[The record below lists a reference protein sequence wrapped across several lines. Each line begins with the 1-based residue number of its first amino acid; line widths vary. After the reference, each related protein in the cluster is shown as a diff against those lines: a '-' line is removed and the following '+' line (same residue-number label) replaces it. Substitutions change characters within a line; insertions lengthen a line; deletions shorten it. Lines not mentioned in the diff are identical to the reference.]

1 MPTWNGGTV
10 MTEELRMWS
19 VGDGR
24 KAEPLSPL
32 KQMPTELEFE
42 ELLVAN
48 PEMLEPGLR
57 LIGRQTPTQ
66 TGWLDLLAVDTDG
79 RLVVFE
85 LKRGMFAREAVTQVL
100 DYASGLDGMSTAEL
114 AEHVARQSGE
124 GGIEQI
130 DDFEQWYADNFGGND
145 LARLL
150 PPRMVLVGLGVDAA
164 AERMA
169 RFISAGPVDIS
180 IATFHG
186 FQHDGERL
194 LARQLEV
201 EPEKRNAVDPRRA
214 PTVAEKHR
222 ALQKYLADNGYDAV
236 FGQVHADLHQPLS
249 EQGVWEQPGS
259 TGIGFQLT
267 EPDDPKVWKTYFGVQ
282 AGYLGSGIYSVSI
295 LPQAIHWGG
304 EEALGQLR
312 ESVEVRDWPHGGY
325 ALSFRSSE
333 EWEHLRPGV
342 LGFVDAVMASRSDGQ
357 GTNGKGE
364 QPRKA
369 HESATRAD

>member
-1 MPTWNGGTV
+1 
-10 MTEELRMWS
+10 MTEELRIWS
-19 VGDGR
+19 VGNGR

-32 KQMPTELEFE
+32 KQVPTELEFE

-48 PEMLEPGLR
+48 PEMLESGLR

-85 LKRGMFAREAVTQVL
+85 LKRGMLAREAVTQVL
-100 DYASGLDGMSTAEL
+100 DYASALDGMSTADL
-114 AEHVARQSGE
+114 AEHVAQQSGE

-130 DDFEQWYADNFGGND
+130 DDVEQWYADNFGGDD
-145 LARLL
+145 LSRLL
-150 PPRMVLVGLGVDAA
+150 PPRMVLVGLGVDAV

-186 FQHDGERL
+186 FQHDGKRL

-201 EPEKRNAVDPRRA
+201 EPDPVVRRHA
-214 PTVAEKHR
+214 PTVAEKRR
-222 ALQKYLADNGYDAV
+222 ALQEYLAGNGYDSV
-236 FGQVHADLHQPLS
+236 FGRVHADLRQPLR

-259 TGIGFQLT
+259 TGIGFLLT

-295 LPQAIHWGG
+295 LPQAVHWGG
-304 EEALGQLR
+304 EQALGQLR
-312 ESVEVRDWPHGGY
+312 EFVGVRDWPHGGY
-325 ALSFRSSE
+325 ALSFKSSE
-333 EWEHLRPGV
+333 EWEQLRPRV
-342 LGFVDAVMASRSDGQ
+342 LGFVDAVMANRSGWE
-357 GTNGKGE
+357 GANGKGE
-364 QPRKA
+364 RPGARS
-369 HESATRAD
+369 EPPGSPPT

>member
-1 MPTWNGGTV
+1 MRTWNAGTV
-10 MTEELRMWS
+10 MTEELRIWS
-19 VGDGR
+19 VDDGG

-42 ELLVAN
+42 ELLVTN

-100 DYASGLDGMSTAEL
+100 DYASDLDGMSTAEL
-114 AEHVARQSGE
+114 AEHVAQQSGE
-124 GGIEQI
+124 DGIEQI
-130 DDFEQWYADNFGGND
+130 DDFEQWYADNFGGDD
-145 LARLL
+145 LSRLL

-169 RFISAGPVDIS
+169 RFISAGSVDIS

-186 FQHDGERL
+186 FQRDGERL

-201 EPEKRNAVDPRRA
+201 EPERRNPVGRRRA
-214 PTVAEKHR
+214 PTVAER
-222 ALQKYLADNGYDAV
+222 RRVLQEYLTDNGYDAV
-236 FGQVHADLHQPLS
+236 FGRVHADLRQPLP

-259 TGIGFQLT
+259 KGVGFQLT

-312 ESVEVRDWPHGGY
+312 ESVGVRDWPHGGY

-333 EWEHLRPGV
+333 EWEQLRPGV
-342 LGFVDAVMASRSDGQ
+342 LGFMDAVMASRSGRE
-357 GTNGKGE
+357 GANGKGE
-364 QPRKA
+364 RPRET

>member
-1 MPTWNGGTV
+1 

-114 AEHVARQSGE
+114 AEHVSRQSGE

-145 LARLL
+145 LYRLL

-201 EPEKRNAVDPRRA
+201 EPEKRNAVDRLRA
-214 PTVAEKHR
+214 PTVAERHR

-236 FGQVHADLHQPLS
+236 FRRVHADLHQPLS

-282 AGYLGSGIYSVSI
+282 TGYLGSGIYSVSI

-312 ESVEVRDWPHGGY
+312 ESVGVRDWPHGGY
-325 ALSFRSSE
+325 ATWGAWFRGCRDGESFR
-333 EWEHLRPGV
+333 WAR
-342 LGFVDAVMASRSDGQ
+342 
-357 GTNGKGE
+357 N
-364 QPRKA
+364 
-369 HESATRAD
+369 

>member
-1 MPTWNGGTV
+1 

-114 AEHVARQSGE
+114 AEHVSRQSGE

-130 DDFEQWYADNFGGND
+130 DDFEQWY
-145 LARLL
+145 R
-150 PPRMVLVGLGVDAA
+150 
-164 AERMA
+164 
-169 RFISAGPVDIS
+169 
-180 IATFHG
+180 
-186 FQHDGERL
+186 
-194 LARQLEV
+194 
-201 EPEKRNAVDPRRA
+201 
-214 PTVAEKHR
+214 
-222 ALQKYLADNGYDAV
+222 
-236 FGQVHADLHQPLS
+236 
-249 EQGVWEQPGS
+249 
-259 TGIGFQLT
+259 
-267 EPDDPKVWKTYFGVQ
+267 
-282 AGYLGSGIYSVSI
+282 
-295 LPQAIHWGG
+295 
-304 EEALGQLR
+304 GQLR
-312 ESVEVRDWPHGGY
+312 RE
-325 ALSFRSSE
+325 
-333 EWEHLRPGV
+333 
-342 LGFVDAVMASRSDGQ
+342 
-357 GTNGKGE
+357 
-364 QPRKA
+364 
-369 HESATRAD
+369 

>member
-1 MPTWNGGTV
+1 

-24 KAEPLSPL
+24 KAVRLSPL
-32 KQMPTELEFE
+32 KQIPTELEFE

-48 PEMLEPGLR
+48 PEMLESGLR

-66 TGWLDLLAVDTDG
+66 TGWLDLLAVDTNG

-85 LKRGMFAREAVTQVL
+85 LKRGTFAREAVTQVL
-100 DYASGLDGMSTAEL
+100 DYASSLDGMSTAEL
-114 AEHVARQSGE
+114 AKHVARQSGQ

-130 DDFEQWYADNFGGND
+130 DDFEQWYADNFGGID
-145 LARLL
+145 LSELL
-150 PPRMVLVGLGVDAA
+150 PPRMVLVGLGVDAT

-186 FQHDGERL
+186 FQHDEERL

-201 EPEKRNAVDPRRA
+201 EPDDGKTDGRHRA
-214 PTVAEKHR
+214 PTVAERHR
-222 ALQKYLADNGYDAV
+222 SLQKYLADNGYDAV
-236 FGQVHADLHQPLS
+236 FGRVHADLHQPLS

-282 AGYLGSGIYSVSI
+282 AGYLGAGVYSVSI

-304 EEALGQLR
+304 DEAFGMLR
-312 ESVEVRDWPHGGY
+312 ESVDVRDWPHGGY

-333 EWEHLRPGV
+333 QWGQLRPRV
-342 LGFVDAVMASRSDGQ
+342 LGFVEAVMASRSGRQ
-357 GTNGKGE
+357 GTNG
-364 QPRKA
+364 
-369 HESATRAD
+369 